1 MLTTEKLEECKIDL
15 TQIFMA
21 IHTTDRIHYLRQF
34 DSVFKVLSDL
44 QKKAVQ
50 PLRIAP
56 GHPCDSAA

>member
-44 QKKAVQ
+44 QKSRSTSQNRART
-50 PLRIAP
+50 PL
-56 GHPCDSAA
+56 